1 MKKFLKFLLVKLPLA
16 VILLSVIHVL
26 ILKWV
31 PVWVTPIMVSR
42 SIEYRQD
49 KDFHTAKRWCRLE
62 DISPELIK
70 AVIVSCHSDIVK
82 HVITS
87 EDNLFVEHGGFDH
100 KAIRQAIQERKEGK
114 RVRGAS
120 TISQQTAKNVFTLHK
135 RTFWRKAVEGGFTL
149 LIEWIWGKER
159 IMEVYLNVAE
169 MGKGVYGA
177 QAAAQAFFGKD
188 ASALTRRE
196 AATHAACLPAP
207 LERDAA
213 HPSRYVSSRAATI
226 SKMIPNLKYPSWIE
240 RQD

>member
-1 MKKFLKFLLVKLPLA
+1 MKRFLRFLLIKLPLA
-16 VILLSVIHVL
+16 VILLSVLSVL
-26 ILKWV
+26 MLKWV

-42 SIEYRQD
+42 SIEHRQD
-49 KDFHTAKRWCRLE
+49 PAFHTSKRWCSLE

-70 AVIVSCHSDIVK
+70 AVI
-82 HVITS
+82 TS
-87 EDNLFVEHGGFDH
+87 EDNLFCEHKGFDH

-120 TISQQTAKNVFTLHK
+120 TISQQTAKNVFTLHG
-135 RTFWRKAVEGGFTL
+135 RTFFRKAVEGWFTV

-196 AATHAACLPAP
+196 ASTLAACLPDP
-207 LERDAA
+207 LDRDAA

-226 SKMIPNLKYPSWIE
+226 SKMIPNLKYPDWIE
-240 RQD
+240 HKD